1 MRADDNSIDGL
12 LRISAIFIMFFCVL
26 YHIYESLSWI
36 YEHHIHVIQIFAYF
50 SAIYVF
56 SIVLTIIFAII
67 TSFFEFVTR
76 NDNLTNVTV
85 NFLISLLKYLQLFI
99 LCIVTLFVVHC
110 LCDCATA
117 FFLQT
122 IYE

>member
-1 MRADDNSIDGL
+1 
-12 LRISAIFIMFFCVL
+12 
-26 YHIYESLSWI
+26 
-36 YEHHIHVIQIFAYF
+36 
-50 SAIYVF
+50 
-56 SIVLTIIFAII
+56 
-67 TSFFEFVTR
+67 
-76 NDNLTNVTV
+76 V